1 MLKRKNTKTYAVEG
15 IQLSSVCSEMYPKR
29 RYDLSLMKICDG
41 SVISGVFTKNKAKA
55 APVIVS
61 QKHIKYKNPKY
72 LIVNAGNANAGT
84 GIEGINDI
92 RAYCKIL
99 SDETSCS
106 FKDILVFS
114 TGVIGQRI
122 KVNNIKKSIPKL
134 IKKMKEDNWDNF
146 SKSILTTDTC
156 TKKISKR
163 FKIGNEIVTISGV
176 AKGSGMIMP
185 NMATM
190 LSFVATNIKISKKE
204 LDKILKKITDKSY
217 NMITVD
223 SDTSTN
229 DSSILISS
237 CKTETSYEKLSSLDK
252 KKFYSHMESVYIGL
266 AKKIIRDAEGATK
279 FISINIKKIKNK
291 KYGKNIGMN
300 IANSPLVKTAL
311 FAEDPNW
318 GRILSAIGNSEIQT
332 KDINKLEIYLGKY
345 LIFKNN
351 MLNKKYKES
360 STIKYLKQKNIEI
373 NIVLNNGNE
382 EVTVWTSDLTDK
394 YIKINAEYRS

>member
-1 MLKRKNTKTYAVEG
+1 MLKRKNRKTYAVEG
-15 IQLSSVCSEMYPKR
+15 VQLSSVYSEMYPKR

-84 GIEGINDI
+84 GTEGINDI
-92 RAYCKIL
+92 KAYCKIL

-252 KKFYSHMESVYIGL
+252 KNFYSHMESVYIGL

-382 EVTVWTSDLTDK
+382 EVTVWTSDLTHK

>member
-1 MLKRKNTKTYAVEG
+1 MLKRKNRKTYAVEG
-15 IQLSSVCSEMYPKR
+15 VQLSSVYSEMYSKR
-29 RYDLSLMKICDG
+29 RYDLSLVKICDG

-84 GIEGINDI
+84 GTEGINDI
-92 RAYCKIL
+92 KAYCKIL
-99 SDETSCS
+99 SVETSCS

-204 LDKILKKITDKSY
+204 LDKILKKLTDKSY

-382 EVTVWTSDLTDK
+382 EVTVWTSDLTHK